1 MSLKMYHS
9 RTWKLS
15 LVLIKNFEQVSSA
28 GNGVL
33 FLNVMGWALCQH
45 DNFTASVSIN
55 HSVFLYNI
63 RTNENA

>member
-1 MSLKMYHS
+1 MYHS

-33 FLNVMGWALCQH
+33 FLNVMGWAVCQH
-45 DNFTASVSIN
+45 DKFTASVAIN
-55 HSVFLYNI
+55 QSVFLYNI
-63 RTNENA
+63 RTNENT